1 MHCSWFQ
8 STHPRGVRPTGIGR
22 ITPIFCVSI
31 HAPTWGAT
39 FGNGGF
45 GWGNRGFNP
54 RTHVGCDGGRAQVAR
69 NPTGFNPRTHVGC
82 DKPCR
87 RRVAPP
93 RGFNPRTHVGCDV
106 PGLLHARQD
115 GRFNPRTH
123 VGCDV
128 DVLPLVDN
136 PLFVS
141 IHAPTW
147 GATFFSSFQSPVFA
161 VSIHAPTWGATS
173 SLSRGVTATLFQST
187 HPRGVRHK
195 KGEIQSSL

>member
-69 NPTGFNPRTHVGC
+69 NPTG
-82 DKPCR
+82 
-87 RRVAPP
+87 
-93 RGFNPRTHVGCDV
+93 
-106 PGLLHARQD
+106 
-115 GRFNPRTH
+115 FNPRTH